1 MSDPIKKVDILR
13 SLYNASNIRSNS
25 SLGDEL
31 KEIKTELK
39 IANDLQTDGA
49 GARSVANA
57 ITNAT
62 HSPYL
67 EDQKFYNKEVRYN
80 SERETSWKEV
90 RSEEDN
96 IRAAYN
102 ARNLR
107 KLNIL

>member
-1 MSDPIKKVDILR
+1 MSDQIKKIDTLR
-13 SLYNASNIRSNS
+13 SIYNAKSIHANNS
-25 SLGDEL
+25 MDDEL
-31 KEIKTELK
+31 REIKTELK
-39 IANDLQTDGA
+39 IANDLQST
-49 GARSVANA
+49 SNA

-62 HSPYL
+62 NSPYL

-80 SERETSWKEV
+80 SERETNWKEV

-96 IRAAYN
+96 LRAAYN

>member
-1 MSDPIKKVDILR
+1 MSDLIKKIDILR
-13 SLYNASNIRSNS
+13 SIYNARSIHTNN
-25 SLGDEL
+25 GMDDEL
-31 KEIKTELK
+31 REIKTELK
-39 IANDLQTDGA
+39 IANDLQT
-49 GARSVANA
+49 SSNA
-57 ITNAT
+57 ITHSTN
-62 HSPYL
+62 SPYL

-80 SERETSWKEV
+80 SPRETSWKEV

>member
-1 MSDPIKKVDILR
+1 MSDPIRKVDILR
-13 SLYNASNIRSNS
+13 SLYNANNIKSNS

-39 IANDLQTDGA
+39 VANDLQA
-49 GARSVANA
+49 GTQSVSNA
-57 ITNAT
+57 IANAT

-67 EDQKFYNKEVRYN
+67 EDQKFYNREVRYN
-80 SERETSWKEV
+80 SPRETSWKEV
-90 RSEEDN
+90 RSEEEN
-96 IRAAYN
+96 LRAAYN